1 MKIHAVLGVLK
12 HLIHAF
18 LFDYQMVNYVIPCA
32 NRQEIKHIMCIN
44 EMLKNN
50 LYKLNN
56 NKKNNKKDYFLNIL
70 N

>member
-1 MKIHAVLGVLK
+1 
-12 HLIHAF
+12 
-18 LFDYQMVNYVIPCA
+18 MVNYVIPCA

-44 EMLKNN
+44 N

-56 NKKNNKKDYFLNIL
+56 NKNNKKDFLLNIL

>member
-1 MKIHAVLGVLK
+1 
-12 HLIHAF
+12 
-18 LFDYQMVNYVIPCA
+18 MVNYVIPCA

-56 NKKNNKKDYFLNIL
+56 NNKNNKKDYFLNIL